1 MLVFFVKPLLVK
13 PITKALLKV
22 IVYHTLLVEN
32 SNQDGNYIFESIYA
46 IISFSISNVA

>member
-13 PITKALLKV
+13 PITKALANI
-22 IVYHTLLVEN
+22 IVCHTLLMEN
-32 SNQDGNYIFESIYA
+32 NNNDRNYIFESIYA